1 MADSRDNTTVIGA
14 DVRFKGE
21 LSFDNQVRF
30 EGNFEGQIR
39 SKGTLHIAEGA
50 RIVANIEAA
59 NVKIEGECKG
69 NLLVSEKLQLC
80 STAKV
85 EGDLRTNRLEMTD
98 GAIFIGNVVVGQTA
112 SEPSGPRTANAAPVH
127 QPGRPMPIDGARP
140 PVAPGAPGAP
150 VRPAEARIGAG
161 A

>member
-1 MADSRDNTTVIGA
+1 V
-14 DVRFKGE
+14 
-21 LSFDNQVRF
+21 
-30 EGNFEGQIR
+30 
-39 SKGTLHIAEGA
+39 
-50 RIVANIEAA
+50 EAA

-85 EGDLRTNRLEMTD
+85 EGDLRTNRLEMSD

-112 SEPSGPRTANAAPVH
+112 SEPSGPRTAAAAPVH

-150 VRPAEARIGAG
+150 VRPAEARIGA
-161 A
+161 